1 MEGTTFGYKS
11 GSDETFMITIYLNLK
26 IFYKRIISTNNTNV
40 EDRIILPVLSR
51 RIDAGVA

>member
-40 EDRIILPVLSR
+40 EDRLILPVLSR